1 MENDFIQMLRLS
13 VEVISAVESFESKM
27 KNEFNPDMRQRL
39 DDWSN
44 YTSESYQSLKKGTI
58 ELSEK
63 TDAYIAF
70 MKEIIKK
77 ASPCHVGNGGGG
89 YDKLDFCEKTGLI
102 HKIEISILKGLLMK
116 RKFKETFDH
125 CREMYVCMK
134 ELVLTKDQNDLF
146 VDNIVKTIDSTIAD
160 LDLTPLPEDE
170 RDPIEKEYEE
180 LMKKAEFEGSF
191 DDFVKCL

>member
-1 MENDFIQMLRLS
+1 M
-13 VEVISAVESFESKM
+13 
-27 KNEFNPDMRQRL
+27 
-39 DDWSN
+39 
-44 YTSESYQSLKKGTI
+44 
-58 ELSEK
+58 
-63 TDAYIAF
+63 
-70 MKEIIKK
+70 
-77 ASPCHVGNGGGG
+77 GNVGGG